1 MDTQSTLAFVLE
13 LKAFSLNVLSSALM
27 TLHVVIMWEVDE
39 EGSFNSMYAV
49 TTIQS
54 RNQRYRMQCQKQ
66 RFLSSKLY
74 AKFNEENRKRTE
86 KSSPNASFRT
96 QNQLCEEIVKND
108 NSEVSQIW
116 CGWSSH
122 NLSYD
127 LYSRPK
133 QISLIES
140 S

>member
-1 MDTQSTLAFVLE
+1 
-13 LKAFSLNVLSSALM
+13 
-27 TLHVVIMWEVDE
+27 
-39 EGSFNSMYAV
+39 MYAV

-96 QNQLCEEIVKND
+96 QNYAKKLLRIITQKLVKSD
-108 NSEVSQIW
+108 VV
-116 CGWSSH
+116 G
-122 NLSYD
+122 L
-127 LYSRPK
+127 
-133 QISLIES
+133 LITLVMICIQDQNKLV
-140 S
+140 